1 MLLNRLVEN
10 RNATI
15 IGTFPKSVRLR
26 KRADF
31 VDLLNSKY
39 KFVVKGFLVVWQYT
53 DLANPRLGVTV
64 SKKVGCSVVRNRIK
78 RLIREVFRRH
88 RLYIPAVDLNVI
100 ARRDSALMGFQ
111 SVELELEKAFIQI
124 GATTC
129 SKPLHYL

>member
-1 MLLNRLVEN
+1 LLQNRLVEN

-31 VDLLNSKY
+31 VDLLNSKH
-39 KFVVKGFLVVWQYT
+39 KFVVKGFLVVWQNN
-53 DLANPRLGVTV
+53 DCDNPRLGVTV

-100 ARRDSALMGFQ
+100 ARREAVLMGFQ

-129 SKPLHYL
+129 SKPFHYL

>member
-1 MLLNRLVEN
+1 LLLNRLVEN

>member
-1 MLLNRLVEN
+1 MLPNRLVEN

-31 VDLLNSKY
+31 VNLLSSQYKY
-39 KFVVKGFLVVWQYT
+39 VAKGFLVVWQTNDLT
-53 DLANPRLGVTV
+53 DPRLGVTV
-64 SKKVGCSVVRNRIK
+64 SKKIGCSVVRNRIK

-100 ARRDSALMGFQ
+100 ARRDSVLMGFQ
-111 SVELELEKAFIQI
+111 SIELELEKAFIQI

-129 SKPLHYL
+129 SKPHHYL

>member
-1 MLLNRLVEN
+1 LLLNRLVEN

-100 ARRDSALMGFQ
+100 ARRDSALIGFQ

>member
-1 MLLNRLVEN
+1 MLLNRLVKQ

-31 VDLLNSKY
+31 VDLLNSQN
-39 KFVVKGFLVVWQYT
+39 KFVVKGFLVVWKLNDLT
-53 DLANPRLGVTV
+53 DPRLGVTV

-100 ARRDSALMGFQ
+100 ARRDSVLMGFQ

-129 SKPLHYL
+129 SKPHHYL

>member
-1 MLLNRLVEN
+1 MLPNRLIEN

-31 VDLLNSKY
+31 VDLLNSQY
-39 KFVVKGFLVVWQYT
+39 KFVVKGFLVVWQT
-53 DLANPRLGVTV
+53 NDLTNPRLGVTV

-100 ARRDSALMGFQ
+100 ARRDSVLMGFQ
-111 SVELELEKAFIQI
+111 RVELELEKAFIQI

-129 SKPLHYL
+129 SKQHPYL